1 MSIIDQV
8 ARAGLYVVDGR
19 QRLQAA
25 LTAGLAIQ
33 AMDLKGNRLRI
44 SSGSNG
50 IQVEPELPFAPVVN
64 TQANPG
70 GFLIIVHAESP
81 Q

>member
-8 ARAGLYVVDGR
+8 ARAGLHVVSGR
-19 QRLQAA
+19 LRLQEA

-33 AMDLKGNRLRI
+33 AMDLQGNRLRI
-44 SSGSNG
+44 SPGSNG
-50 IQVEPELPFAPVVN
+50 VKIEPEAPFAPVVN
-64 TQANPG
+64 TKANPG
-70 GFLIIVHAESP
+70 GILIIVQTECP